1 MHYIELY
8 DHRNKPKSEM
18 SEEEMRKKEEEEFQT
33 GPLSVLTQAVKHNT
47 QVWVWVCACACGC
60 VCMCVYIHCFYTRFS

>member
-8 DHRNKPKSEM
+8 NPRNKPKSEM

-47 QVWVWVCACACGC
+47 QVCVC
-60 VCMCVYIHCFYTRFS
+60 VCMCVCPYMCIHCFYTRFS